1 MPVGLGI
8 SSNMALGHVFHGCPV
23 TVAFKHGAYGLGA
36 TVRVLAAGH
45 PGGWNDYMLLAWVT
59 LVTGGLAG
67 WMFWEDMEGVRKRK
81 MEDRRGSIFATGVP
95 RNILLMAWFVFCIP
109 GGGSRADGGGIGRGL

>member
-1 MPVGLGI
+1 
-8 SSNMALGHVFHGCPV
+8 MALGHVFHGCPV
-23 TVAFKHGAYGLGA
+23 TVAFKYGAYGLGA

-45 PGGWNDYMLLAWVT
+45 PGGWNDYILLAWVT

-81 MEDRRGSIFATGVP
+81 MEDRRGSVIATGVP
-95 RNILLMAWFVFCIP
+95 RNILLMAWFVFAY
-109 GGGSRADGGGIGRGL
+109 RAVEVALTGAGIGRGL